1 MGKKQ
6 HFAIVP
12 DNLIAKRQP
21 KRLQIYCELY
31 MLEVSNQRYN
41 LRHFAEDRNVSYS
54 VAYKLLRQ
62 AREILVTSR
71 KKKKSDKKSAK
82 SDKKSAKNNRYE
94 AEEYEAEQS
103 EPEKNR
109 QKDGKNQQKD
119 GEQGQYRA
127 EPVGIP
133 EALKLELE
141 LELES
146 NYLTNETESL
156 VSRAVLMA
164 MSPAER
170 GEYIRRHKEALKKEG
185 IL

>member
-21 KRLQIYCELY
+21 ERLQIYCELY

-41 LRHFAEDRNVSYS
+41 LRHFAEDRNVSYN

-71 KKKKSDKKSAK
+71 KKKNSDKQSE
-82 SDKKSAKNNRYE
+82 KNNRYD
-94 AEEYEAEQS
+94 AEEYEVEQS
-103 EPEKNR
+103 EPTKHR
-109 QKDGKNQQKD
+109 QKD

-141 LELES
+141 NS
-146 NYLTNETESL
+146 NYLANESKNL

-164 MSPAER
+164 MPPAER
-170 GEYIRRHKEALKKEG
+170 GEYIRRHGEALKKEG

>member
-12 DNLIAKRQP
+12 DKLIAKRDP
-21 KRLQIYCELY
+21 VRLQIYCELY

-41 LRHFAEDRNVSYS
+41 LRHFAEDRNVSYN

-62 AREILVTSR
+62 AREILANSR
-71 KKKKSDKKSAK
+71 KKKNSDKQSEN
-82 SDKKSAKNNRYE
+82 SDKQSAKNNRYD
-94 AEEYEAEQS
+94 AEEHEVEQS
-103 EPEKNR
+103 EPTKHR
-109 QKDGKNQQKD
+109 QKDEKNSEKN

-141 LELES
+141 LDS
-146 NYLTNETESL
+146 NYLSDETKNL

-164 MSPAER
+164 MPPAER